1 MERIDHFQATALAI
15 AYELDITVE
24 EAQEILYKETL
35 KRYNEFFNSD
45 SNSVQNT

>member
-15 AYELDITVE
+15 AFELNISVE

-35 KRYNEFFNSD
+35 KRSNEFFNSD
-45 SNSVQNT
+45 SDTISD